1 MITFTLTDRDGK
13 THAIKTTP
21 DGTLMEA
28 IRDYG
33 LTDEFALCGGHCSCA
48 TCHVIIDEAFL
59 PRLSPVSRDEG
70 GLLDGSDHRA
80 AGSRLACQVPLDATL
95 DLAHVTIAPVD

>member
-1 MITFTLTDRDGK
+1 MITLTVTDRDGK
-13 THAIKTTP
+13 SHAIKTTP

-48 TCHVIIDEAFL
+48 TCHVILDESVL
-59 PRLSPVSRDEG
+59 PMLSPVSDDES
-70 GLLDGSDHRA
+70 GLLDGSDHRE
-80 AGSRLACQVPLDATL
+80 AGSRLACQVPLSAAL
-95 DLAHVTIAPVD
+95 DLASVKIAPTD